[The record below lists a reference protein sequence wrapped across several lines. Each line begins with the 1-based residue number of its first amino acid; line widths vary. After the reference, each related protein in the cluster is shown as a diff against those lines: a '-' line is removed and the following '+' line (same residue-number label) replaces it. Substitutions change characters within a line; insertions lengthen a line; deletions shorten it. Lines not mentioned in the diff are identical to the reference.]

1 MGPVS
6 PATTPSSAVLSNC
19 WVVLAWTV
27 GAGFSVE
34 TALRARTSKR
44 GMACVNGW
52 TPNSG
57 LGGRPVGM
65 VEPNAYA
72 LLTKGLR
79 PLFATITPPA
89 VNRPHF
95 SRSRRVI
102 CPSAS
107 AFRISQRFFR
117 AFSASHSRRFD
128 DFFGRNNMDTPPFD
142 CHITLG
148 WRVVAFARIAVISSA
163 SVWNSA
169 S

>member
-79 PLFATITPPA
+79 PLFATIAPRDLPVGERLQDLPA
-89 VNRPHF
+89 IFPGVL
-95 SRSRRVI
+95 
-102 CPSAS
+102 
-107 AFRISQRFFR
+107 RF
-117 AFSASHSRRFD
+117 
-128 DFFGRNNMDTPPFD
+128 P
-142 CHITLG
+142 
-148 WRVVAFARIAVISSA
+148 
-163 SVWNSA
+163 
-169 S
+169 